1 MKELKASD
9 IVRITNGRA
18 SFSTAGKWL
27 KSVNPSLSVVLL
39 LEYLSAENNGVHGWP
54 STADTCAKLNESVKK
69 VGGIEAAA
77 AIVNKRSASSM
88 GKSKK
93 SMTPIE
99 FPKKAHDDIDA
110 VKAVV
115 DDAKSVMVEK
125 IRESIP
131 SLKKASEIP
140 AKPVVKIESTAWDSL
155 PEGKSVGCRYN
166 GEMTIDDL
174 NDTESYVEVGKSG
187 YKVLRAWTEF
197 SLAGVRFERKD
208 FKKK

>member
-1 MKELKASD
+1 MEIKAKYIVEMSD
-9 IVRITNGRA
+9 GDV
-18 SFSTAGKWL
+18 SYSVAGKWL
-27 KSVNPSLSVVLL
+27 KNESPSPAVKYAMRYFELVIKKDSVPS
-39 LEYLSAENNGVHGWP
+39 A
-54 STADTCAKLNESVKK
+54 CALLNESVEK
-69 VGGIEAAA
+69 VGGIDAAA
-77 AIVNKRSASSM
+77 SIINKRAAANMEESR
-88 GKSKK
+88 K
-93 SMTPIE
+93 T
-99 FPKKAHDDIDA
+99 
-110 VKAVV
+110 V
-115 DDAKSVMVEK
+115 DDLKTST
-125 IRESIP
+125 P

-140 AKPVVKIESTAWDSL
+140 AKPVVKIETTAWDSL